1 MLPRTRTYTER
12 VVQFGTGNF
21 LRAFVDWQLDIINE
35 HTDFDAGIVMLK
47 STDSARPSLNEQD
60 GLYTVL
66 LRGLDSAGEVVDEA
80 RLIQSVT
87 RQADINEAFDA
98 FLALARDPNIEF
110 VFSNTTE
117 AGIRFEA
124 GDKLGDAPPD
134 AFPAKLTR
142 FLFERYQ
149 AFSGDETKGLTIIPC
164 ELIDHN
170 GDTLRGFVQQY
181 AELWDLPDGFGD
193 WLERA
198 NTFCNTLVDRIV
210 TGYPADA
217 EALLERLG
225 YDDAFLTVGE
235 PYYFFA
241 IQGPE
246 NLARRLHLDKV
257 DLPHIHIVDDITPF
271 KTRKVGILNGA
282 HTLMVPVAYLCG
294 LDTVRGA
301 IEHRVVNEFVRDT
314 VFDDIIPALPL
325 PEGDLRNF
333 AEAVFRRFRNP
344 FVEHKLLDIS
354 LNSVAKFKTRL
365 LPQLLTHSKSHG
377 DAPLRL
383 SFALAA
389 LVAFYKGKR
398 AGASFTLR
406 DSDEVLAFFRETW
419 RAHEKGEIALRDVVE
434 RVLGHEPF
442 WERDLREVKGLSE
455 RVTMG
460 LEHIEAKGMVG
471 ALEAL
476 QADSHER

>member
-1 MLPRTRTYTER
+1 MLPRTRSHTER

-21 LRAFVDWQLDIINE
+21 LRAFVDWQLDVINE
-35 HTDFDAGIVMLK
+35 HTAFDAGVVMLK
-47 STDSARPSLNEQD
+47 STDSARASLNEQD

-66 LRGLDSAGEVVDEA
+66 LRGLDDAGEVVDEA

-87 RQADINEAFDA
+87 RQLDIAEAFGD

-124 GDKLGDAPPD
+124 GDKFEDAPP
-134 AFPAKLTR
+134 ASFPAKLTR
-142 FLFERYQ
+142 FMFERYR
-149 AFSGDETKGLTIIPC
+149 AFSGAAEKGLVIVPC

-170 GDTLRGFVQQY
+170 GDTLKGSVRRY
-181 AELWDLPDGFGD
+181 AELWDLPDGFGN

-217 EALLERLG
+217 EVVLERLG
-225 YDDAFLTVGE
+225 YDDAFLSVAE

-246 NLARRLHLDKV
+246 DLAQRLHLDEV
-257 DLPHIHIVDDITPF
+257 DLPHVHIADDITPF
-271 KTRKVGILNGA
+271 KTRKVGLLNGA

-294 LDTVRGA
+294 LDTVKDA
-301 IEHRVVNEFVRDT
+301 VEHPLINAFVRNAI
-314 VFDDIIPALPL
+314 FDEVIPALPL
-325 PEGDLRNF
+325 PADDLRSF
-333 AEAVFRRFRNP
+333 AEEVFRRFRNP

-354 LNSVAKFKTRL
+354 LNSVAKFKARL
-365 LPQLLTHSKSHG
+365 LPQLLSYSETHG

-383 SFALAA
+383 SFALAG
-389 LVAFYKGKR
+389 LIMFYKGER
-398 AGASFTLR
+398 DGAPFTLR
-406 DSDEVLAFFRETW
+406 DSEEVLTLFGEAW
-419 RAHEKGEIALRDVVE
+419 RAYQKGETALRDVTDS
-434 RVLGHEPF
+434 VLGHEPF
-442 WERDLREVKGLSE
+442 WEQDLREISGLSE
-455 RVTMG
+455 RVRVG
-460 LEHIEAKGMVG
+460 LEQIEEKGMVG

-476 QADSHER
+476 KAGSS

>member
-35 HTDFDAGIVMLK
+35 QTDFDAGIVVLK
-47 STDSARPSLNEQD
+47 STDSARASLNEQD

-66 LRGLDSAGEVVDEA
+66 LRGLDDAGEVVDEA

-87 RQADINEAFDA
+87 RQLDISEAFDG
-98 FLALARDPNIEF
+98 FLALARDPNIKLI
-110 VFSNTTE
+110 FSNTTE

-124 GDKLGDAPPD
+124 GDRLEHAPP
-134 AFPAKLTR
+134 ASFPAKLTR
-142 FLFERYQ
+142 FLFERYS
-149 AFSGDETKGLTIIPC
+149 AFSGDENKGLTIIPC

-170 GDTLRGFVQQY
+170 GDTLKRFVGQY
-181 AELWDLPDGFGD
+181 TELWELPGGFGD

-210 TGYPADA
+210 TGYPEDA
-217 EALLERLG
+217 EVVLERLG

-241 IQGPE
+241 IQGPK
-246 NLARRLHLDKV
+246 NLTQRLHLNEV

-271 KTRKVGILNGA
+271 KTRKVGVLNGS

-294 LDTVRGA
+294 LNTVREA
-301 IEHRVVNEFVRDT
+301 IEHSVVNEFIREA
-314 VFDDIIPALPL
+314 VFDEIIPALPL
-325 PEGDLRNF
+325 PADDLRGF
-333 AEAVFRRFRNP
+333 AEDVFRRFRNP

-365 LPQLLTHSKSHG
+365 LPQLLSYHQSCG
-377 DAPLRL
+377 EAPLRL

-389 LVAFYKGKR
+389 LLTFYKGER
-398 AGASFTLR
+398 NGSTFALR
-406 DSDEVLAFFRETW
+406 DGDEVLTFYREVW
-419 RAHEKGEIALRDVVE
+419 QAHGNGTLDLAGVVDE
-434 RVLGHEPF
+434 VLGQEAF
-442 WERDLREVKGLSE
+442 WGQDLREVEGLSE
-455 RVTMG
+455 RVRVG
-460 LEHIEAKGMVG
+460 LEHIEEKGMVG

-476 QADSHER
+476 NANSHER

>member
-35 HTDFDAGIVMLK
+35 HTDFDAGVVMLK
-47 STDSARPSLNEQD
+47 STDSARPSLNKQD

-66 LRGLDSAGEVVDEA
+66 LRGLNNAGEVVDEA

-87 RQADINEAFDA
+87 RQVDINEAFDA

-117 AGIRFEA
+117 AGTRFEPE
-124 GDKLGDAPPD
+124 DKLGDAPPD

-149 AFSGDETKGLTIIPC
+149 AFSGDEAKGLTIIPC

-170 GDTLRGFVQQY
+170 GDTLKGFVRQY

-210 TGYPADA
+210 TGYPEDA
-217 EALLERLG
+217 GALEQRLG

-246 NLARRLHLDKV
+246 NLAQRLHLNEV

-325 PEGDLRNF
+325 PDDDLRSF

-365 LPQLLTHSKSHG
+365 LPQLLSYHQSYG
-377 DAPLRL
+377 EAPLRL

-389 LVAFYKGKR
+389 LLAFYKGER
-398 AGASFTLR
+398 NGSAFALR
-406 DSDEVLAFFRETW
+406 DSDEVLTFYRGVWQAYGNGTLDL
-419 RAHEKGEIALRDVVE
+419 AGVVDE
-434 RVLGHEPF
+434 VLGQEAF
-442 WERDLREVKGLSE
+442 WGQDLREVEGLSE
-455 RVTMG
+455 RVTVG
-460 LEHIEAKGMVG
+460 LEHIEEKGMVG

>member
-1 MLPRTRTYTER
+1 MLPRTRTHTER

-21 LRAFVDWQLDIINE
+21 LRAFVGWQLDIVNE
-35 HTDFDAGIVMLK
+35 GTDLDAGIVMLK
-47 STDSARPSLNEQD
+47 STGSARASLNEQD
-60 GLYTVL
+60 GLYTAL
-66 LRGLDSAGEVVDEA
+66 LRGLDGAGEVVDEA
-80 RLIQSVT
+80 RLVQSVT
-87 RQADINEAFDA
+87 RQVDISEAFDA

-117 AGIRFEA
+117 AGIRFEP
-124 GDKLGDAPPD
+124 GDRFEDAPP
-134 AFPAKLTR
+134 ASFPAKLTR
-142 FLFERYQ
+142 FMFERYQ
-149 AFSGDETKGLTIIPC
+149 AFSGDATKGLTIIPC

-170 GDTLRGFVQQY
+170 GDTLEGFVRQY
-181 AELWDLPDGFGD
+181 AELWALPEDFKS

-217 EALLERLG
+217 GALLEKLG

-246 NLARRLHLDKV
+246 NLAQRLHLDEV

-271 KTRKVGILNGA
+271 KTRKVGVLNGA

-294 LDTVRGA
+294 LNTVRGA
-301 IEHRVVNEFVRDT
+301 LEHPLVNGFIRDA
-314 VFDDIIPALPL
+314 VFNEIIPALPL
-325 PEGDLRNF
+325 PADDLRSF
-333 AEAVFRRFRNP
+333 AEEVFGRFRNP

-365 LPQLLTHSKSHG
+365 LPQILSYHEQHG
-377 DAPLRL
+377 EAPPKL

-389 LVAFYKGKR
+389 LLAFYKGER
-398 AGASFTLR
+398 DGAPFTMR
-406 DSDEVLAFFRETW
+406 DGDEVLAFFGETW
-419 RAHEKGEIALRDVVE
+419 QDYQEGKLDLAGVVDE
-434 RVLGHEPF
+434 VLGQEAF
-442 WERDLREVKGLSE
+442 WGQDLREAAELSE
-455 RVTMG
+455 RVTAG
-460 LEHIEAKGMVG
+460 LEHIVERGMVG
-471 ALEAL
+471 ALEV
-476 QADSHER
+476 QAGSHE